1 MTKPRLFAP
10 ALVLA
15 AMVASPAAAQ
25 IYWRAPDLSGLPLT
39 SYEPGM
45 GVALPG
51 ATPAEQRAAISWN
64 VRSGLN
70 LAALQCAFEPTLR
83 TEANYN
89 AIISDHSAEL
99 AAAFNT
105 LSGYFKRTSKTPK
118 AGQSALDT
126 FGTRTYSGFS
136 AVRAQLTFCNMAGKI
151 GRHALFTPKGQFS
164 AFAMEHLRE
173 FRNSLVPAGDQ
184 QFRFPRPWFRVP
196 LPNFDE
202 RCWRGNRYN
211 RACGGVI
218 IG

>member
-1 MTKPRLFAP
+1 MTNNRPFAAALALSLWTITP
-10 ALVLA
+10 A
-15 AMVASPAAAQ
+15 SAQ
-25 IYWRAPDLSGLPLT
+25 IYWRAPDLAGLPLT
-39 SYEPGM
+39 GYEPGM
-45 GVALPG
+45 GVPLPG
-51 ATPAEQRAAISWN
+51 ATPAEQSAAISWN

-105 LSGYFKRTSKTPK
+105 LTAYFKRTSKTPK
-118 AGQSALDT
+118 AGQTALDV

-136 AVRAQLTFCNMAGKI
+136 AVRAQLTFCNMAGKL
-151 GRHALFTPKGQFS
+151 GRKALFTPKGQFGS
-164 AFAMEHLRE
+164 FATEYLRE
-173 FRNSLVPAGDQ
+173 FRNSLIPAGDQ
-184 QFRFPRPWFRVP
+184 QFRFPRPYFRVP

-202 RCWRGNRYN
+202 RCWRGDRYN

>member
-1 MTKPRLFAP
+1 MTKSSLFAP
-10 ALVLA
+10 AMALA
-15 AMVASPAAAQ
+15 IMAASPASAQ
-25 IYWRAPDLSGLPLT
+25 IYWRAPDLSGLPLA

-45 GVALPG
+45 GVPLPG

-105 LSGYFKRTSKTPK
+105 LTAYFKRTSKTPK
-118 AGQSALDT
+118 AGQNALDS

-136 AVRAQLTFCNMAGKI
+136 AVRAQLTFCNMAGKL
-151 GRHALFTPKGQFS
+151 GRNALFTPKGQFS
-164 AFAMEHLRE
+164 VFAMEHLRE
-173 FRNSLVPAGDQ
+173 FRNSLIPAGDQ

>member
-1 MTKPRLFAP
+1 MMKSRLFAFAA
-10 ALVLA
+10 ALATLT
-15 AMVASPAAAQ
+15 ASPVGAQ
-25 IYWRAPDLSGLPLT
+25 IYWRAPDLSGPPLT

-45 GVALPG
+45 GVPLPG

-89 AIISDHSAEL
+89 AVISDHSAEL

-105 LSGYFKRTSKTPK
+105 LTAYFKRTSKTPK
-118 AGQSALDT
+118 AGQIALDT

-136 AVRAQLTFCNMAGKI
+136 AVRAQLTFCNMAGRV
-151 GRHALFTPKGQFS
+151 GRVALFTPKGQFGT
-164 AFAMEHLRE
+164 FAMEHLRE
-173 FRNSLVPAGDQ
+173 FRNSLIPAGDQ
-184 QFRFPRPWFRVP
+184 QFRFSRPWFPVS

-211 RACGGVI
+211 TACGAVI
-218 IG
+218 LG